1 MPKDDSLV
9 GDAGDAGDAAGDA
22 GDAAGDAGDAAGD
35 AGSTTDLPVDDSSK
49 LRAFLSILR
58 K

>member
-9 GDAGDAGDAAGDA
+9 GDAGDA

>member
-9 GDAGDAGDAAGDA
+9 GD
-22 GDAAGDAGDAAGD
+22 AGDAGDAAGD